1 VVDGPLRRWLKAVVR
16 AAWTLEYGLRRRV
29 KPAGYAL
36 AGSCGG
42 CAKCCE
48 QPAIHAGFA
57 TFRLR
62 RLRQAFLAW
71 QRAVN
76 GFELVE
82 ADEDAS
88 QFVFRCTHF
97 DWATRRCDSY
107 ASRPFMCRDYP
118 RALLDQPWPQLF
130 DGCGFRPLAKGAAA
144 MLADLEARDIPEEK
158 RRELAKRLYLE

>member
-1 VVDGPLRRWLKAVVR
+1 MVDGLARRWLKGAVRV
-16 AAWTLEYGLRRRV
+16 AWTVEYGLRRRLR
-29 KPAGYAL
+29 PAGYAL
-36 AGSCGG
+36 AGTCGG

-48 QPAIHAGFA
+48 RPAIHAGLA

-62 RLRQAFLAW
+62 LLRRAFLAW
-71 QRAVN
+71 QRVVN
-76 GFELVE
+76 GLELVE

-118 RALLDQPWPQLF
+118 RALLHQPWPVLF
-130 DGCGFRPLAKGAAA
+130 DACGFRPLSKRAPQ
-144 MLADLEARDIPEEK
+144 MLAELDAQGIPEAK